1 MKEILN
7 FDSSNICQDFEMTT
21 KIIKFNSE
29 IFAEAL
35 YPEFNRTLETGVF
48 PPTIKLANVTPVHE
62 KCNRSD

>member
-1 MKEILN
+1 
-7 FDSSNICQDFEMTT
+7 MTT